1 MRPASARQDEAR
13 VGLTQAP
20 NDTPREGAHAART
33 DTPSSRR
40 RPGPRGGARIPP
52 QRPIS
57 TNTHLLKWPPFRHPR
72 HQSGISPQ
80 TGNLHTVGP
89 AKAGAPGAGHG
100 NRLNARHRP
109 TPIFP
114 NGPPSVIPDTDR
126 GSRRKPETYT
136 PSPRR
141 RPGPRGGAWKPP
153 QRPISTNTHLLN
165 WPPFRH
171 PRHRSGISPQTGNL
185 HTVAPA
191 KAGAQ
196 GRGMETASAPD
207 IDEHPPSEMAPLPSS
222 PTPTGDL
229 LPHPSRVIKI
239 VRPTGRH
246 RNLAFT
252 QVRTE

>member
-1 MRPASARQDEAR
+1 MAS
-13 VGLTQAP
+13 
-20 NDTPREGAHAART
+20 
-33 DTPSSRR
+33 
-40 RPGPRGGARIPP
+40 
-52 QRPIS
+52 
-57 TNTHLLKWPPFRHPR
+57 PFRHPR
-72 HQSGISPQ
+72 HRSGISPQ
-80 TGNLHTVGP
+80 TGNLHTCRPGEGRGP
-89 AKAGAPGAGHG
+89 RGGAWKPPQ
-100 NRLNARHRP
+100 RP
-109 TPIFP
+109 TSTNTHLP
-114 NGPPSVIPDTDR
+114 NGPPSVIPDTDAG
-126 GSRRKPETYT
+126 GSRRKPETYA
-136 PSPRR
+136 PPRRGARR